1 MVEWIE
7 IHPCSPPC
15 VSQRVST
22 LVVEWIEISKDTF
35 FKKLPDVSTLV
46 VEWIEILAGMTQ
58 QQVAE
63 SPPSWW
69 SGLKS
74 NSYWYVPFPQVVSTL
89 VVEWIEI

>member
-1 MVEWIE
+1 M
-7 IHPCSPPC
+7 
-15 VSQRVST
+15 
-22 LVVEWIEISKDTF
+22 VEWIEISKDTF

-89 VVEWIEI
+89 VVEWIEINRSGLKNLETGSPPSWWSGLK